1 MSSIVTDKLHK
12 FLASRGFGSRR
23 EMERWIEQGRVV
35 VDGSVAKL
43 GLRVTGNEI
52 IEVNGKR
59 ISKQDS
65 TYSRILV
72 LNKKAGLIVSRKD
85 KERQTVFDQLPPLRS
100 GRWIA
105 IGRLDIATTGLL
117 LFTNDGDFAHRLMH
131 PSAGIDREYAVRV
144 DGLLDEKQLENLR
157 SGVGLDQ
164 PFESFSDIQYYNGT
178 GRNHWY
184 HVCLMEGRNRE
195 VRRLFASEHVT
206 VNRLKRVRYGPI
218 VMPSWLRRGQVAEM
232 SAQDVFNLYRWV
244 GLDYLPPDFN
254 EPPAGIRKKTEK
266 SFLIPYPGLQ
276 VDSNN

>member
-1 MSSIVTDKLHK
+1 MPSQVTDKLHK
-12 FLASRGFGSRR
+12 LLASRGFGSRR

-43 GLRVTGNEI
+43 GLRVTGSEV
-52 IEVNGKR
+52 IEVDGNR
-59 ISKQDS
+59 LSKEES
-65 TYSRILV
+65 AYSRILV
-72 LNKKAGLIVSRKD
+72 LNKKAGLVVSRKD
-85 KERQTVFDQLPPLRS
+85 EDRQTVFDQLPPIRS

-157 SGVGLDQ
+157 TGVNIDDD
-164 PFESFSDIQYYNGT
+164 FESFSDIQYYNGS

-195 VRRLFASEHVT
+195 VRKLFASEHVT
-206 VNRLKRVRYGPI
+206 VNRLKRVRYGPVI
-218 VMPSWLRRGQVAEM
+218 IPSWLRRGQVAEM
-232 SAQDVFNLYRWV
+232 GAQDVFNLYRWV
-244 GLDYLPPDFN
+244 GLEYRPPDFKK
-254 EPPAGIRKKTEK
+254 PVMRIKKTTER

-276 VDSNN
+276 LDRLS